1 MRLRPC
7 EGGDPGSCRATTLGP
22 RVRGGDGGGFA
33 GREHPASFVRRS
45 HARIAVKINDAIIG
59 ALLAALG
66 ALVLFHVQSF
76 PKIPGQQYGPGLFPG
91 TIALG
96 FLVCGVLLMVS
107 GIRNRAGAP
116 WVTAEAWVRSPRH
129 VRAVLVI
136 VAGLAAYI
144 VLADIVGF
152 LILAPLLLFLWF
164 AALGVRVKTAVIA
177 SIVTTLVIWFV
188 FYKLLRVPLPWGVL
202 TRFAF

>member
-1 MRLRPC
+1 M
-7 EGGDPGSCRATTLGP
+7 
-22 RVRGGDGGGFA
+22 
-33 GREHPASFVRRS
+33 
-45 HARIAVKINDAIIG
+45 KINDAIIG
-59 ALLAALG
+59 ALLAVLG
-66 ALVLFHVQSF
+66 AVVLFHVQSF

-96 FLVCGVLLMVS
+96 FLVCGLLLVVS
-107 GIRNRAGAP
+107 GVRGRDGGP
-116 WVTAEAWVRSPRH
+116 WIAAQAWTRSAQH

-144 VLADIVGF
+144 VLADLVGF

-164 AALGVRVKTAVIA
+164 VALGVRMKTAVIA
-177 SIVTTLVIWFV
+177 SIVTTLVIWFA

-202 TRFAF
+202 TKFAF